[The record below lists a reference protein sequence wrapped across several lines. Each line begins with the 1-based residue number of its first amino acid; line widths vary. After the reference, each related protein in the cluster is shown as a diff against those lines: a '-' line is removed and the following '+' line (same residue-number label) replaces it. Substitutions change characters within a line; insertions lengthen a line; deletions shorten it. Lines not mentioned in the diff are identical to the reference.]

1 MARLDR
7 EGKVAAVAR
16 GAATLTGMVK
26 GLRAGA
32 EIRVTA
38 TDETRPFSFGREIGG
53 ILTKK
58 GCNANDCHG
67 SVKGKGGFKLSANA
81 LYPQEDYQWIVQGGV
96 YQVLSAEPAG
106 ERKPRI
112 DLKKPEKS
120 LLLAKATL
128 ALPHGGGAQL
138 TPGSRDYLAILDWI
152 RQGAVYGQEHDGAA
166 ARIRSLEI
174 LPQSVALDS
183 GGRSQLIVMGRLS
196 DGRREDLTD
205 QVLYASNDSTVA
217 EVSERGLVTGM
228 QTGETVVVVRA
239 AGQAASTG
247 VAVIADP
254 IRDYP
259 EIPRRNTIDE
269 FVFAKLRRLNILP
282 SELSSDEEFLR
293 RVCLDLTDT
302 LPPPQRVR
310 EFLEDRDPG
319 KRDRLIEVLFN
330 SPEYIDYWTFRL
342 ADLFR
347 VAMYST
353 GKLKDTRMYWEW
365 IRDAVAR
372 NRPYDRIARE
382 RIGAQGY
389 DGPSRHYYHL
399 GGELPTPANMMAEQL
414 RVFLGR
420 RLDCAQCHN
429 HPYERWSQDQ
439 FWGMAAFFGRVS
451 RIGQIG
457 MDMVIID
464 DPAGHGQFGQGE
476 KVIHPRTRQLVEPR
490 FLDGR
495 PLPEEQRT
503 DLRLKLAEW
512 VTSHPYF
519 AEATVN
525 RLWSTFFGRGLVD
538 PVDDFRLTNPP
549 SHPGLLRALAKDFRE
564 QGHDLKR
571 LMRQIVQSRTYQLSG
586 GTHPGNRGDRTN
598 YSRALPRPLD
608 AEVVLDA
615 ISQVTGISE
624 DFHHWDPGREPPG
637 TRAINVVWPDVVPS
651 HFLELHGRPDR
662 QMIPER
668 TAEASLGQALH
679 RLVGETYTRKLSSEG
694 GRLDRMLRERAS
706 NGQVIEEL
714 YLAALSRFP
723 APREEQ
729 DLQRALAAAPSRRE
743 ALEDLTWAMIATPEF
758 VSNH

>member
-1 MARLDR
+1 M
-7 EGKVAAVAR
+7 
-16 GAATLTGMVK
+16 
-26 GLRAGA
+26 
-32 EIRVTA
+32 
-38 TDETRPFSFGREIGG
+38 
-53 ILTKK
+53 
-58 GCNANDCHG
+58 
-67 SVKGKGGFKLSANA
+67 
-81 LYPQEDYQWIVQGGV
+81 
-96 YQVLSAEPAG
+96 
-106 ERKPRI
+106 
-112 DLKKPEKS
+112 
-120 LLLAKATL
+120 
-128 ALPHGGGAQL
+128 
-138 TPGSRDYLAILDWI
+138 
-152 RQGAVYGQEHDGAA
+152 
-166 ARIRSLEI
+166 
-174 LPQSVALDS
+174 
-183 GGRSQLIVMGRLS
+183 
-196 DGRREDLTD
+196 
-205 QVLYASNDSTVA
+205 
-217 EVSERGLVTGM
+217 
-228 QTGETVVVVRA
+228 
-239 AGQAASTG
+239 
-247 VAVIADP
+247 
-254 IRDYP
+254 
-259 EIPRRNTIDE
+259 
-269 FVFAKLRRLNILP
+269 
-282 SELSSDEEFLR
+282 
-293 RVCLDLTDT
+293 
-302 LPPPQRVR
+302 R

-330 SPEYIDYWTFRL
+330 SPEYVDYWTFRL

-372 NRPYDRIARE
+372 NRPYDQIARE

-389 DGPSRHYYHL
+389 DGPSRHYYHP

-457 MDMVIID
+457 MDMIIID

-495 PLPEEQRT
+495 PLTEEQRT
-503 DLRLKLAEW
+503 DLRMKLAEW

-519 AEATVN
+519 AQAAVN

-549 SHPGLLRALAKDFRE
+549 SHPGLLRALARDFRE
-564 QGHDLKR
+564 QGHDLKH
-571 LMRQIVQSRTYQLSG
+571 LMRQIVQSRAYQLSG
-586 GTHPGNRGDRTN
+586 RTHPGNRKDRTN

-624 DFHHWDPGREPPG
+624 DFLHWDPGREPPG

-679 RLVGETYTRKLSSEG
+679 RLVGETYTRKLSAEG
-694 GRLDRMLRERAS
+694 GRLDRLLRERATDS
-706 NGQVIEEL
+706 QVIQEL